1 MRDELCPAHRPSHP
15 LGWCSCLLWTVGA
28 SMGAMATATAQS
40 IPTLTLGTSTHTLQV
55 PYVEVHLGS
64 DKQAFSIQL
73 DSTDLH
79 TWMLDTR
86 SVAPT
91 ALVSSPTR
99 PPPSLVL
106 GALAN
111 PPYAYTL
118 RLPYLEYSA
127 PAGKVAFSV
136 ELDSQNLS
144 QFKLNAASL
153 KSVTVS
159 NNGGSTTPTMAS
171 APTAVGVA
179 VVAPRSVGAQSM
191 ASSTQLSILWKAP
204 GSGAVHH
211 YEVIATESNQ
221 NTQVSTTTSTT
232 STTLTG
238 LRAAT
243 AYGIVVKACADAACT
258 SSASSDSASGTTP
271 TEYWQLQGTGNTTA
285 GLTKLVSDGN
295 VRISATRFGSDAGTS
310 TAGKIQL
317 YYGPMGNKTK
327 TGRSTLSTAI
337 TSVVASVTS
346 PSSYLSFTSTGGS
359 TGLTSPSSPS
369 SGIKMVM
376 TGQGVPLSSGRVR
389 LFFEA
394 QGTDGL
400 TRIYSLDSQDGYVGQ
415 DFDSSSGTL
424 CGEKNTDYVSGGCL
438 PKVEITVATDSG
450 GNAKLNNVRQHKVGF
465 PVLDDW
471 RWDEKAGTF
480 MVFTV
485 DGISGC
491 TSSPMNHGYAVW
503 DGSRWKVQYGSD
515 GCPKLFKSA
524 QAAFPMHLG
533 GAKYKMYYGDP
544 SVTTGKVTSSTLPFL
559 GPKKLI
565 YADGAVSG
573 TSSVVDFEDWEAQSS
588 ARDVVFLWP
597 NGDKM
602 DSLSEG
608 YINDY
613 HFMAP
618 TAHLDVQVMYLAITN
633 STEVPFG
640 ATAILLNP

>member
-1 MRDELCPAHRPSHP
+1 MRDELYPAHRPSPP
-15 LGWCSCLLWTVGA
+15 LGWRSCLLWTVSA
-28 SMGAMATATAQS
+28 SMGVMATATAQP
-40 IPTLTLGTSTHTLQV
+40 IPTLTLGTSTYMLQV
-55 PYVEVHLGS
+55 PYVEVDLGS

-73 DSTDLH
+73 NSTDLH
-79 TWMLDTR
+79 TWMLHTS
-86 SVAPT
+86 SVSPT

-99 PPPSLVL
+99 PPPSVAL
-106 GALAN
+106 GTLAN
-111 PPYAYTL
+111 SPYAYTL

-127 PAGKVAFSV
+127 PTGKVAFSV
-136 ELDSQNLS
+136 DLDSQNLS

-153 KSVTVS
+153 QSVTIS
-159 NNGGSTTPTMAS
+159 SGSAPIIGS
-171 APTAVGVA
+171 SPTAVSVA
-179 VVAPRSVGAQSM
+179 VVDARSVGTQSI
-191 ASSTQLSILWKAP
+191 ASSTKLAVSWKAP
-204 GSGAVHH
+204 ISGVVHH

-221 NTQVSTTTSTT
+221 KTHISTSSTNTST

-238 LRAAT
+238 LRAST
-243 AYGIVVKACADAACT
+243 AYGVVVKACADTACT
-258 SSASSDSASGTTP
+258 SSVSSDSASGTTP

-310 TAGKIQL
+310 TTGKIQL

-337 TSVVASVTS
+337 TSVVASATN
-346 PSSYLSFTSTGGS
+346 PSSYLNFTSTGGT
-359 TGLTSPSSPS
+359 TGLTSPSSPN

-394 QGTDGL
+394 QGTDGF
-400 TRIYSLDSQDGYVGQ
+400 TRIYSIDSKDGYIGQ

-424 CGEKNTDYVSGGCL
+424 CGENSTDYVSGGCTAR
-438 PKVEITVATDSG
+438 VEIAVASDSG
-450 GNAKLNNVRQHKVGF
+450 GNAKLSNVRQHKVGF

-471 RWDEKAGTF
+471 RWDGSAGTF
-480 MVFTV
+480 MLFTA
-485 DGISGC
+485 DSITGC
-491 TSSPMNHGYAVW
+491 TTHQMNHGYAVW
-503 DGSRWKVQYGSD
+503 DGSQWKVQYASD

-544 SVTTGKVTSSTLPFL
+544 SVTTGRVTTSALPFL

-573 TSSVVDFEDWEAQSS
+573 TSTVVDFEDWEAQSS

-608 YINDY
+608 YIDDY

-618 TAHLDVQVMYLAITN
+618 TANLDLQVMYLAITN

-640 ATAILLNP
+640 TTAILLNP